1 MENLGWPQLRKYPLF
16 KKSGYFVGHF
26 GLQWKQYIEL
36 TEVVHKVTNVCKV
49 GLLRPLIF
57 SNRITVRKK
66 TG

>member
-1 MENLGWPQLRKYPLF
+1 MNNSQEHTTGDMAATVAHTILCVL
-16 KKSGYFVGHF
+16 
-26 GLQWKQYIEL
+26 
-36 TEVVHKVTNVCKV
+36 